1 MKQRV
6 LTIIIIER
14 RLVRLLTTLLVVF
27 AILYGYFVS
36 ASIVNVLVR
45 QEIKEEIAILNSTM
59 SGLEFDYI
67 TRKDS
72 INIEYA
78 YALGFTDINKKQFVT
93 RKSLLSQGLSINDE
107 I

>member
-1 MKQRV
+1 MSRRM
-6 LTIIIIER
+6 ER
-14 RLVRLLTTLLVVF
+14 
-27 AILYGYFVS
+27 
-36 ASIVNVLVR
+36 VNVLVR
-45 QEIKEEIAILNSTM
+45 QEIEEKIATLSSAM

-67 TRKDS
+67 TRKENID
-72 INIEYA
+72 IEYA